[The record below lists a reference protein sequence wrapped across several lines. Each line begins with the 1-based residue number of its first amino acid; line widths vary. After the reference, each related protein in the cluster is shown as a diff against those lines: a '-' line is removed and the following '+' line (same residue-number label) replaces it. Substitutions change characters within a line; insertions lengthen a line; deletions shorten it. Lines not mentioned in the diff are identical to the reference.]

1 MGLHEL
7 CLKNDLKYEP
17 SGLIGRWLHT
27 WEKVSDEEAKK
38 VAGEMNDVVPVAV
51 RAVAPT
57 GTTSIIGETTSG
69 IEPILCVSYKRRYL
83 DKGGKWRYQY
93 VVDPTAARLIQEG
106 IVPDDIEDAYLLS
119 RDVEKRLSMQVF
131 VQEYTDQAIASTVN
145 LPEFG
150 EAGNNNA
157 KRFSETLLK
166 YLPKLR
172 GVTVF
177 PEGSRPGQ
185 PITPVKYE
193 TALKH
198 KDVVFE
204 EDGDRCKGS
213 VCSI

>member
-1 MGLHEL
+1 MLPTSVG
-7 CLKNDLKYEP
+7 
-17 SGLIGRWLHT
+17 T
-27 WEKVSDEEAKK
+27 W
-38 VAGEMNDVVPVAV
+38 
-51 RAVAPT
+51 
-57 GTTSIIGETTSG
+57 
-69 IEPILCVSYKRRYL
+69 
-83 DKGGKWRYQY
+83 KGGKWRYQY

-106 IVPDDIEDAYLLS
+106 IAPDDIEDAYSLS

-185 PITPVKYE
+185 PITAIKYE

-204 EDGDRCKGS
+204 EDGDRCKGN